1 MASYVAGID
10 FGTSN
15 SSTAITNG
23 GMPRLVDVENG
34 RNTIPTA
41 LYFPEKS
48 SEVFYGRTAQQ
59 KYVDSETGGRFMRS
73 MKRILGTPLMDS
85 STQINGHMVRFDDI
99 IGAFV
104 SYMKQKIDASAN
116 ENVESVV
123 MGRPV
128 HFRDNDPAAD
138 DKAQQELERITKK
151 AGFKN
156 VCFQY
161 EPIAAAFAHEQK
173 INSEK
178 LACVIDIGGGTS
190 DFTVIRL
197 SPENRNKADR
207 TKDVLANT
215 GVRIGGNDF
224 DKNLSLNAFMPVLG
238 MGTDYKVYG
247 KVLSIPNSI
256 YINLS
261 TWNQVNDVY
270 NYKTLNLVKG
280 YQTWALEPE
289 KLARLYQVVQNRL
302 GHINLNYVEKAKIAL
317 SKDLSI
323 ESILDFLSDKP
334 SIYITR
340 EEFNNSISNDVE
352 KIEKFLSECILQAG
366 VKNEDIDLV
375 ILTGGSTEVPRVSEI
390 ATKFFPNAEVSA
402 GDKLSS
408 VGMGLAYDARRI
420 FL

>member
-15 SSTAITNG
+15 SSAAITNG
-23 GMPRLVDVENG
+23 NTPRMVDVENG

-85 STQINGHMVRFDDI
+85 STQINGHMVKFDDI

-138 DKAQQELERITKK
+138 DKAQQELERIARK

>member
-23 GMPRLVDVENG
+23 GVPRLVDVENG

-59 KYVDSETGGRFMRS
+59 KYVDSETDGRFMRS

-85 STQINGHMVRFDDI
+85 STQINGHMVKFDDI

-138 DKAQQELERITKK
+138 DKAQQELERIARK

>member
-15 SSTAITNG
+15 SSAAITNG

-85 STQINGHMVRFDDI
+85 STQINGHMVKFDDI

-104 SYMKQKIDASAN
+104 SYMKQKIDASAD

>member
-15 SSTAITNG
+15 SSAAITNG
-23 GMPRLVDVENG
+23 GVPRLVDVENG

-85 STQINGHMVRFDDI
+85 STQINGHMVKFDDI

-138 DKAQQELERITKK
+138 DKAQQELKQIARK

-366 VKNEDIDLV
+366 VKNKDIDLV

>member
-15 SSTAITNG
+15 SSAAITNG
-23 GMPRLVDVENG
+23 NTPRMVDVENG

-85 STQINGHMVRFDDI
+85 STQINGHMVKFDDI

-138 DKAQQELERITKK
+138 DKAQQELERIAHK

-178 LACVIDIGGGTS
+178 LACIIDIGGGTS

-317 SKDLSI
+317 SKDLRI

-334 SIYITR
+334 SIYITQ

-366 VKNEDIDLV
+366 TKNEDIDLV

-390 ATKFFPNAEVSA
+390 VTKFFPNAEVSA

>member
-23 GMPRLVDVENG
+23 GVPRLVDVENG

-41 LYFPEKS
+41 LYFPDKS
-48 SEVFYGRTAQQ
+48 NEVFYGRTAQQ
-59 KYVDSETGGRFMRS
+59 KYVNSETGGRFMRS

-85 STQINGHMVRFDDI
+85 STQINGHMVKFDDI

-104 SYMKQKIDASAN
+104 SYMKQKIDASAD

-138 DKAQQELERITKK
+138 DKAQQELERIARK

-156 VCFQY
+156 VRFQY

-173 INSEK
+173 IKSEK

-256 YINLS
+256 YISLS
-261 TWNQVNDVY
+261 TWNQVNEVY
-270 NYKTLNLVKG
+270 NYKTLNLIKG

-289 KLARLYQVVQNRL
+289 KIARLYDIVQNRL
-302 GHINLNYVEKAKIAL
+302 GHINLDYVENAKIAL
-317 SKDLSI
+317 SSNLSV
-323 ESILDFLSDKP
+323 ENVLDFLSDKP
-334 SIYITR
+334 SVQITR

-366 VKNEDIDLV
+366 IKNEDVDLV

-390 ATKFFPNAEVSA
+390 ATNFFPNAEVSA

-408 VGMGLAYDARRI
+408 VGVGLAYDARRI